1 MLLCLPIRPQWA
13 PFAVNSNKHASN
25 QVQIQPQN
33 THTQRGS
40 IASALHIRLQSS
52 MLHFCIFICR
62 DGIAIEQRV
71 EQKSFAIFCFEHPK
85 CNTDKSAWREWKYKK
100 KMLRIETKAKNNIED
115 AKQSV
120 WREILWKLPKLPS
133 YWNKNYV
140 CTAMR
145 NVKYYVGWL
154 VCWRRNGRKGI
165 EAFDKQFNHL
175 AVWCFLLYSMFFYF
189 LFFFLLLLL
198 FQIARWT
205 LNVCAEFMCN
215 GIAIRSMAINWF

>member
-120 WREILWKLPKLPS
+120 WREILWKLPKLCVHCYEEREILCRLVGLLEAKWPQRHRGIRQAIQS
-133 YWNKNYV
+133 FGGV
-140 CTAMR
+140 VFPLIF
-145 NVKYYVGWL
+145 NV
-154 VCWRRNGRKGI
+154 
-165 EAFDKQFNHL
+165 
-175 AVWCFLLYSMFFYF
+175 F
-189 LFFFLLLLL
+189 LFFVFFFFCCFSKSLGE
-198 FQIARWT
+198 R
-205 LNVCAEFMCN
+205 
-215 GIAIRSMAINWF
+215 